1 MVPTLVDT
9 EAADGEAGS
18 GVVFKRVGVG
28 LRAVSSTV
36 RGVGVG
42 AWMVGPCADTLGTRG
57 LEGVRL
63 AVERLAVDPG
73 GPGEPAGLLTLA
85 GVAAAGWALVASVG
99 VAGGMA
105 VAGLDDELLPGA
117 RVPGEDGVL
126 QADTGAGGVGAL
138 EAAAARVPPAVTEA
152 PTSVL
157 CVVPAVTAGE
167 VWLPPQVPLVGVM
180 GDGVAG
186 VILSAVLFKT
196 PVTVSTDE
204 FVSECSHVWLRNG
217 CSNVCRLSHKDQ
229 EETQTSM
236 RAVHILQVGR
246 ERGWVVPEAPSRPR
260 LRLLRAPC
268 CLAEGRE
275 AAAQGALPGWASS
288 LES

>member
-1 MVPTLVDT
+1 M
-9 EAADGEAGS
+9 
-18 GVVFKRVGVG
+18 
-28 LRAVSSTV
+28 
-36 RGVGVG
+36 
-42 AWMVGPCADTLGTRG
+42 GTRG

-73 GPGEPAGLLTLA
+73 GLGEPAGLLTLA

-126 QADTGAGGVGAL
+126 QADTGAGGVGTL
-138 EAAAARVPPAVTEA
+138 EAAPARVPPAVAEV
-152 PTSVL
+152 PMSVL

-167 VWLPPQVPLVGVM
+167 VWSPPQVPLVGVM

-196 PVTVSTDE
+196 PVTVSMDE
-204 FVSECSHVWLRNG
+204 FVSEWSHVRLRKG
-217 CSNVCRLSHKDQ
+217 CSDACRLSDKDQ
-229 EETQTSM
+229 EETQMST

-246 ERGWVVPEAPSRPR
+246 ERGWAVSGAPSRPR

-275 AAAQGALPGWASS
+275 TAAQGTLPGWAI
-288 LES
+288 LLGELRAWHRGLAG

>member
-1 MVPTLVDT
+1 MLTVSSGALVVVPTVVDT

-28 LRAVSSTV
+28 LWDVSSTV
-36 RGVGVG
+36 RGVG
-42 AWMVGPCADTLGTRG
+42 AWTVGPCTDTLGTRG

-63 AVERLAVDPG
+63 AVERLAVGPG
-73 GPGEPAGLLTLA
+73 GPGEPAGLLTPVW
-85 GVAAAGWALVASVG
+85 VAAAGWALVASVG

-105 VAGLDDELLPGA
+105 VAGLDELLPGA
-117 RVPGEDGVL
+117 RVPGEGGVL
-126 QADTGAGGVGAL
+126 QADTGAGGVGTL
-138 EAAAARVPPAVTEA
+138 EAAPARVPPAVAEV

-167 VWLPPQVPLVGVM
+167 VWSPPQVPLVGVM

-204 FVSECSHVWLRNG
+204 FVSEWSHVRLRNG
-217 CSNVCRLSHKDQ
+217 CSNACRLSDKDQ
-229 EETQTSM
+229 EETQTST

-246 ERGWVVPEAPSRPR
+246 ERGWAVSGAPSRPR

-268 CLAEGRE
+268 CLAEGPV
-275 AAAQGALPGWASS
+275 LS
-288 LES
+288 LSRRP